1 MQHKKLDYI
10 PTNEIEYKKS
20 SNRFIGITVGV
31 MMLIVMV
38 GMIFG

>member
-10 PTNEIEYKKS
+10 QNNSAEYKKS
-20 SNRFIGITVGV
+20 SNMFIGVTFALMAV
-31 MMLIVMV
+31 IVVV